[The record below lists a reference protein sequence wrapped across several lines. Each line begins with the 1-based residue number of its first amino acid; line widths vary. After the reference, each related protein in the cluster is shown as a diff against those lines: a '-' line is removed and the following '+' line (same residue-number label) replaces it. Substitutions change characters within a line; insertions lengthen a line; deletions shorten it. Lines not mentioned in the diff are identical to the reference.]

1 MTMFGQSV
9 GEILAKEEIAKIS
22 HKIHITLQEGHA
34 YKCNLLLIISFTK
47 LLI

>member
-34 YKCNLLLIISFTK
+34 YKCNLLLKISFTK